1 MIDREDQVRLP
12 LQETD
17 PDAQRHIEK
26 VQREHDEQFVALR
39 RRAQGLFT
47 ALKGRT
53 GIRTPEEMDKVLERT
68 RVDFDTGAFLVER
81 LGASRYLDP
90 ELTCVLIRL
99 RNDLLAE
106 IGNPTASDMMHVD
119 MAILAYRNSLRLQ
132 SLINSVL
139 LETERQ
145 LFGQTTLAEA
155 VGQTEASEVK
165 RLLEEAEQKLF
176 PLLEKSQR
184 MMNRALDQVSSRDR
198 GGPRANVSIGIA
210 GQVNLT

>member
-1 MIDREDQVRLP
+1 MIDHEEEVPLP

-26 VQREHDEQFVALR
+26 VQREHDEQFMALR

-53 GIRTPEEMDKVLERT
+53 GIRTPEEMDRFFEKARA
-68 RVDFDTGAFLVER
+68 DFDSGAFLVER
-81 LGASRYLDP
+81 LGASRFLDP
-90 ELTCVLIRL
+90 ELTCVLLRL

-119 MAILAYRNSLRLQ
+119 MAILGYRNCLRLQ
-132 SLINSVL
+132 NLINSVL
-139 LETERQ
+139 LEAERQ
-145 LFGQTTLAEA
+145 LFCQTSLEDV
-155 VGQTEASEVK
+155 VGQSEAGEVN
-165 RLLEEAEQKLF
+165 RLLEEAEQKLL

-184 MMNRALDQVSSRDR
+184 MMNRALDRVSSRAR
-198 GGPRANVSIGIA
+198 SGPRANVSIGIA